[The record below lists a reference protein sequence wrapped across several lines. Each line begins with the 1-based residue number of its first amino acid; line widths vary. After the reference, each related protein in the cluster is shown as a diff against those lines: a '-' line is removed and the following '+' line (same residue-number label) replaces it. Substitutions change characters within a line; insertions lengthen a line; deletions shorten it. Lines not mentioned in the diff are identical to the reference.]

1 MFETDIGEFKQ
12 AVRYITACFPFCG
25 YTKTIE
31 NSHAEGGRQAMQPK
45 GANLQKIRDGKK
57 TYAVTPHLPGG
68 FVKPEV
74 LRRYAEA
81 AEQFG
86 GVLKLT
92 SAQRI
97 MITGLKAEDVEGV
110 WELLGMQPAMGFA
123 NCVRSIKMCPGD
135 TFCKRGKQDAIKL
148 GMELDKR
155 YHKKEMP
162 SRIKIGVAGC
172 PNSCA
177 EVHVKDVGFIG
188 TESGWDVYV
197 GGCAGA
203 QPRLAD
209 KLLGSLSLEEALR
222 IADVI
227 VSFYKQNAEVERMG
241 VFIDRIGFG
250 SFQKEVL
257 SRFYGQQP
265 GPAEP
270 ERPLSKQQAPAL
282 MLNGNLKPGE
292 LVNAETVISDILQ
305 VYPHTVPVFR
315 SFGLGCLGC
324 PSSTGEPLQQAAA
337 IHGLQ
342 VEELVE
348 ALNCSIKEEQ
358 NK

>member
-1 MFETDIGEFKQ
+1 
-12 AVRYITACFPFCG
+12 
-25 YTKTIE
+25 
-31 NSHAEGGRQAMQPK
+31 MQPK

-68 FVKPEV
+68 FVKPDV

-162 SRIKIGVAGC
+162 SRIKMGVAGC

-188 TESGWDVYV
+188 TENGWDVYV

-209 KLLGSLSLEEALR
+209 KLLGSLNLEEALR
-222 IADVI
+222 IAEII

-257 SRFYGQQP
+257 SRFYGQQQSDS
-265 GPAEP
+265 AETGL
-270 ERPLSKQQAPAL
+270 PLPKQTTSAPL
-282 MLNGNLKPGE
+282 LKGNLQMGDM
-292 LVNAETVISDILQ
+292 VNEDTVISDILR

-324 PSSTGEPLQQAAA
+324 PSSTGEPLHQAAA

-342 VEELVE
+342 VSDLVE
-348 ALNCSIKEEQ
+348 ALNSSIKEEQ